1 MQLSI
6 TSTVLQVTCCFCRA
20 TMKVIHT
27 TYSLK
32 TSKDN
37 KHYKDK
43 ILIFPMNRIVL
54 WKESWNNDGQQLNQY
69 QQNEQ
74 STLIL
79 GGCCGRDHMVIGFTT
94 ILHLCNQCPSP
105 LMLCIRIPFRQ
116 GVLDTT
122 LCDKV
127 CQWLV
132 QDGGFLRFPPP
143 IKLTTRNIVESGIK
157 HHNPNPIWY
166 VFSCLHLHTTLHIF

>member
-6 TSTVLQVTCCFCRA
+6 TTTVLQVTYCVCRA

-43 ILIFPMNRIVL
+43 IPIFPINRIAS
-54 WKESWNNDGQQLNQY
+54 WKASWNSDGQQLDQY

-79 GGCCGRDHMVIGFTT
+79 GGRRGRDHMVIGFTT
-94 ILHLCNQCPSP
+94 TLHLFNQCPSP
-105 LMLCIRIPFRQ
+105 LMLCIRILFKQ

-132 QDGGFLRFPPP
+132 QVSGFLRLSRFPPP
-143 IKLTTRNIVESGIK
+143 IKLTTTI
-157 HHNPNPIWY
+157 
-166 VFSCLHLHTTLHIF
+166 

>member
-1 MQLSI
+1 MN
-6 TSTVLQVTCCFCRA
+6 
-20 TMKVIHT
+20 VIHT

-43 ILIFPMNRIVL
+43 IPISFPMNRIVS
-54 WKESWNNDGQQLNQY
+54 WKESWNSDGQQFDQY

-79 GGCCGRDHMVIGFTT
+79 GGCTCHGCDHMVIGFTT
-94 ILHLCNQCPSP
+94 TLHLCNQCPSP
-105 LMLCIRIPFRQ
+105 LMLCIRIPFKQ

-122 LCDKV
+122 LCDKA
-127 CQWLV
+127 CAGQCFFPT
-132 QDGGFLRFPPP
+132 FLSHFPPP
-143 IKLTTRNIVESGIK
+143 INLTARNIVESGVK

-166 VFSCLHLHTTLHIF
+166 VISCLHLHTTLHIF